1 MKKVDDPSKYERVKK
16 VDSKQPRL
24 LLSIFF
30 WVCFFGVLFWLC
42 GVLLTQQWSWFSVP
56 DALDTN
62 EEHFFELLTSVLA
75 TIGGIIAI
83 SYLVIKYRERSDQ
96 ERGQKLL
103 TAQQTNQDLRAAIE
117 QLGHEKPV
125 VRIAGVHALLDISDA
140 HGGIYKQRIVD
151 VLCGYLRADR
161 SSTEDRAVESTI
173 LQAIQKRTWTKSFLD
188 DRGEE
193 VLPQIVGNDQSWCDC
208 TFDLHGATFTEDFNL
223 DGSTFTGDVNFA
235 EAIFTAPA
243 TFNHA
248 TFLGRV
254 DFSSCQ
260 FKEMAFFIKTEFES
274 PLFFGAT
281 FHNHASFIEADFH
294 DVPSFHASYFQA
306 PADFRSTRFRKS
318 AIFNYAVF
326 SILANF
332 RNAVFQHEVTYYSC
346 KFNGQAVFENV
357 RFKDRARY
365 NEATFQEAV
374 SFVEATFQSEAQF
387 HKALFNPNY
396 KTEVAFP
403 PSVAQ
408 EDNLPEGAQ
417 WISPESSRW

>member
-1 MKKVDDPSKYERVKK
+1 
-16 VDSKQPRL
+16 
-24 LLSIFF
+24 
-30 WVCFFGVLFWLC
+30 
-42 GVLLTQQWSWFSVP
+42 
-56 DALDTN
+56 
-62 EEHFFELLTSVLA
+62 LA

-96 ERGQKLL
+96 ERRQKLL
-103 TAQQTNQDLRAAIE
+103 AAQHINQDLRAAIE
-117 QLGHEKPV
+117 QLGHQKPV

-173 LQAIQKRTWTKSFLD
+173 LQAIQKRTRTKSFLD

-193 VLPQIVGNDQSWCDC
+193 ILPQIVSNDQSWCDC
-208 TFDLHGATFTEDFNL
+208 TFDLHGATFTEDVNL

-254 DFSSCQ
+254 DFKDCQ
-260 FKEMAFFIKTEFES
+260 FQALAFFIKTEFES
-274 PLFFGAT
+274 PFFFGTT

-294 DVPSFHASYFQA
+294 DVPSFHASYFEG

-326 SILANF
+326 SSRADF

-346 KFNGQAVFENV
+346 QFNGRTVFENV
-357 RFKDRARY
+357 RFKGLAKY
-365 NEATFQEAV
+365 NEVTFQQAV
-374 SFVEATFQSEAQF
+374 SFAGATFHTEAHF
-387 HKALFNPNY
+387 HKALFNPDY
-396 KTEVAFP
+396 KTEVTLP
-403 PSVAQ
+403 PAMIQ

-417 WISPESSRW
+417 WTSPESTL